1 MWAALKR
8 ELMVARKSDN
18 EFGEPDRVWLHSL
31 LNVAA
36 VRSTIMARK
45 ARKGMR
51 KSKRK

>member
-1 MWAALKR
+1 MWAALRK
-8 ELMVARKSDN
+8 ELMVVLQSDS

-36 VRSTIMARK
+36 VRSTVMARK